1 MLPFALFAAAVTIP
15 SQPALTEQIAAR
27 DADLFRTLFLECDP
41 AKMGD
46 FVTKDLEFY
55 HDKGGAM
62 RGREA
67 FVAQYAKDCEAR
79 KDPAAWR
86 SRRELLRPSLRV
98 DPVPA
103 YGAIETG
110 DHIFF
115 ERKGVNGTE
124 KLAGKA
130 KFANLW
136 VLEADGKWRLSRVFS
151 YAHGPAKD

>member
-1 MLPFALFAAAVTIP
+1 MPLFALLAAAAIP
-15 SQPALTEQIAAR
+15 AQPALTEQIAAR
-27 DADLFRTLFLECDP
+27 DADLFETLFLGCDP

-55 HDKGGAM
+55 HDKGGVM

-67 FVAQYAKDCEAR
+67 FVDQYAKDCEAR

-86 SRRELLRPSLRV
+86 SRRELLRPSLHV
-98 DPVPA
+98 DPIPN

-110 DHIFF
+110 DHVFY

-130 KFANLW
+130 RFANLW

-151 YAHGPAKD
+151 YAHQPAKD

>member
-1 MLPFALFAAAVTIP
+1 MPLFALLAAAALP
-15 SQPALTEQIAAR
+15 AQPALTEQIAAR
-27 DADLFRTLFLECDP
+27 DADLFETLFLGCDP

-46 FVTKDLEFY
+46 FVTEDLEFY
-55 HDKGGAM
+55 HDKGGVM
-62 RGREA
+62 RGRKA
-67 FVAQYAKDCEAR
+67 FVADYAKDCEAR

-86 SRRELLRPSLRV
+86 SRRELLRPSLHV
-98 DPVPA
+98 DPNPA

-110 DHIFF
+110 DHLFY

-130 KFANLW
+130 RFANLW

-151 YAHGPAKD
+151 YAHQPAKD